1 MRFLAPI
8 ALIAAALLFFVIL
21 SSSLGGGGEEEPASS
36 ERASE
41 TRGGGGSDDGGDQG
55 SEQRTYEVQSGD
67 TLEAIAEDTGVSV
80 DTILELNPS
89 LDPQSLAA
97 GERIKLRE

>member
-21 SSSLGGGGEEEPASS
+21 GSSLGGGGEEEPASS
-36 ERASE
+36 DSASDN
-41 TRGGGGSDDGGDQG
+41 RGGGGSGGAQG

-67 TLEAIAEDTGVSV
+67 TLEGIAEDTGVSV